1 MKSADI
7 KSKTPFER
15 PKKIKEEI
23 KKLKKMQKGEKLQM
37 QSGTNS
43 ARLKG
48 TSGTMQ
54 LKVQKSIKQIAN
66 LITLL

>member
-1 MKSADI
+1 
-7 KSKTPFER
+7 
-15 PKKIKEEI
+15 
-23 KKLKKMQKGEKLQM
+23 MQKGEKLQM

-43 ARLKG
+43 ARLNG
-48 TSGTMQ
+48 TPGTMQ